1 MISFLF
7 SARPTLPAALGL
19 SSALDLVA
27 RDRELISCKS
37 LKSKI
42 YASLDVD
49 ELIRGGLRM
58 SGLPHSPHALVT
70 GGGRGI
76 GRAIAAT
83 LAQAGAVVTV
93 LGRNRA
99 LLDEAVA
106 AGAAHFAVVA
116 DVADQAAVGAAM
128 AEAAARQPIDILI
141 ANAGAAESAPFAKS
155 DAALFRRM
163 MDVNFMGVVHAVQA
177 VLPAMRERPCGRIVA
192 VASTAG
198 LKGYAYV
205 SAYSAAKHAVVGL
218 VRSLALELASTRIT
232 VNAVCPGFTDTDL
245 VAGSI
250 DNIMKKTGRSHAQ
263 AVAELA
269 KHNPQGRLVT
279 PAEVADTV
287 LWLCGEGA
295 DAITGQAI
303 AVAGG
308 EI

>member
-1 MISFLF
+1 
-7 SARPTLPAALGL
+7 
-19 SSALDLVA
+19 
-27 RDRELISCKS
+27 
-37 LKSKI
+37 
-42 YASLDVD
+42 
-49 ELIRGGLRM
+49 M
-58 SGLPHSPHALVT
+58 SGLPRSSHALVT

-76 GRAIAAT
+76 GRAIASALT
-83 LAQAGAVVTV
+83 QAGATVTV

-99 LLDEAVA
+99 TLDEAIA
-106 AGAAHFAVVA
+106 AGAAHFARVA
-116 DVADQAAVGAAM
+116 DVADQAAVNAAV
-128 AEAAARQPIDILI
+128 AEAAGRQPIDILI

-155 DAALFRRM
+155 DAALFHRM
-163 MDVNFMGVVHAVQA
+163 MDVNFMGVVHAIQA
-177 VLPAMRERPCGRIVA
+177 VLPAMRDRPHGRIVA

-218 VRSLALELASTRIT
+218 VRSLALELASTRVT

-245 VAGSI
+245 LAGSI

-263 AVAELA
+263 AVAELSR
-269 KHNPQGRLVT
+269 HNPQGRLVT

-295 DAITGQAI
+295 AAITGQAI

>member
-1 MISFLF
+1 
-7 SARPTLPAALGL
+7 
-19 SSALDLVA
+19 
-27 RDRELISCKS
+27 
-37 LKSKI
+37 
-42 YASLDVD
+42 
-49 ELIRGGLRM
+49 M
-58 SGLPHSPHALVT
+58 SGLPRSSHALVT

-76 GRAIAAT
+76 GRAIASA
-83 LAQAGAVVTV
+83 LVQAGATVTV

-99 LLDEAVA
+99 TLDEAVA
-106 AGAAHFAVVA
+106 AGAAHFASVA
-116 DVADQAAVGAAM
+116 DVADQASVSAAV
-128 AEAAARQPIDILI
+128 AEASARQPIDILI

-155 DAALFRRM
+155 DAALFQRM
-163 MDVNFMGVVHAVQA
+163 MDVNFMGVVHAIQA
-177 VLPAMRERPCGRIVA
+177 VLPIMKDRPHGRIIA

-218 VRSLALELASTRIT
+218 VRSLALELAGTGVT

-245 VAGSI
+245 LASSI
-250 DNIMKKTGRSHAQ
+250 DYIMKKTGRSHEQ

-269 KHNPQGRLVT
+269 RHNPQGRLVT

-295 DAITGQAI
+295 GAITGQAI

-308 EI
+308 EV

>member
-1 MISFLF
+1 M
-7 SARPTLPAALGL
+7 
-19 SSALDLVA
+19 SALPRSA
-27 RDRELISCKS
+27 
-37 LKSKI
+37 
-42 YASLDVD
+42 
-49 ELIRGGLRM
+49 
-58 SGLPHSPHALVT
+58 HALVT

-76 GRAIAAT
+76 GREIASV
-83 LAQAGAVVTV
+83 LAHAGATVTV

-99 LLDEAVA
+99 TLDAVVA

-116 DVADQAAVGAAM
+116 DVADQAAINAAV
-128 AEAAARQPIDILI
+128 AQASARQPIDILV
-141 ANAGAAESAPFAKS
+141 ANAGIAESAPFAKS

-163 MDVNFMGVVHAVQA
+163 MDVNFMGVVYAVQA
-177 VLPAMRERPCGRIVA
+177 VLPAMRERRHGRIVA

-218 VRSLALELASTRIT
+218 VRSLALELASTGVT

-250 DNIMKKTGRSHAQ
+250 DTIMKKTGRSHEQ

-279 PAEVADTV
+279 PAEVADAV

-295 DAITGQAI
+295 GAITGQAI

-308 EI
+308 EV